1 MFGFALRDV
10 VAFIVGCLVKLL
22 GFTPPMKPSFSQ
34 R

>member
-10 VAFIVGCLVKLL
+10 VAFIVGCLIKLL
-22 GFTPPMKPSFSQ
+22 GVGQPITPNISQ